1 MKVIHFQFGK
11 EGGAE
16 RFFVQLVNAFARR
29 GLEQTI
35 VIRPGRLWRDEV
47 HPSIDVIESNFRN
60 LSLDRLLLPLKVKR
74 LAETMKPNAI
84 FSWATRA
91 SRLMPKH
98 PSAIKLSRLG
108 DYPTNLDY
116 FKNTDVLVC
125 NTPGI
130 ATHVKSM
137 GWTRGV
143 EVISNFTDDVRVSP
157 IDRGALNTPESALVV
172 MSMGRFVPRKE
183 FPLLVSA
190 VARIPGAYLWLAGE
204 GDERANIEKTASELG
219 VLDRVRFLGWQKN
232 VRPYLAAADI
242 FVMPSR
248 HEPLGNV
255 ILEAWAQDRPVISTR
270 AEGPIWFM
278 RDGMNGLLVK
288 IGDAEGLARAIGRL
302 KDDAPLRDRLAAG
315 GRETLMKQFSE
326 AAIVDA
332 YVKLF
337 GSSPEAY
344 RSSAADPAIL
354 LGSE

>member
-1 MKVIHFQFGK
+1 MKIMHFQFGK

-16 RFFVQLVNAFARR
+16 RFFVQLINAFARR

-91 SRLMPKH
+91 SRLMPRH

-108 DYPTNLDY
+108 DYPTKLDY

-130 ATHVKSM
+130 AAHVKTI

-143 EVISNFTDDVRVSP
+143 EVISNFTDDVRVAP

-204 GDERANIEKTASELG
+204 GDERANIEKTATELG
-219 VLDRVRFLGWQKN
+219 VLERVRFLGWQKD
-232 VRPYLAAADI
+232 VRPFLAAADI

-255 ILEAWAQDRPVISTR
+255 ILEAWSQERPVISTR
-270 AEGPIWFM
+270 AEGPVWFM
-278 RDGMNGLLVK
+278 RDGTNGLLVD
-288 IGDAEGLARAIGRL
+288 IGDAEGLALAIGRL
-302 KDDAPLRDRLAAG
+302 KDDTLLRSRIAAG
-315 GRETLMKQFSE
+315 GAETLMKQFSE
-326 AAIVDA
+326 TAIVDA

-337 GSSPEAY
+337 GSHPRGD
-344 RSSAADPAIL
+344 RSVAADTAVS
-354 LGSE
+354 LGS